1 MTKRTQSLRWRMM
14 ITIVGIPA
22 LCLLLIFGYI
32 GLRFRAAYRDARL
45 GKGEIVA
52 RELGQILET
61 VVPYVETLEDAP
73 GLSALLQEMVG
84 GAEEFTFIALVDE
97 QGFIIETSQSG
108 MKGMTVPELQDL
120 NGADVV
126 VRRRIAGDM
135 LYLISHAMPMP
146 GDANRTLY
154 VVVAERANAVDPPP
168 LIIPVVLALVV
179 AAVAVRV
186 LQYALTNM
194 VLKPLYR
201 LAEGAAIIGAGD
213 LSYKIHIEQAEFD
226 AVAQS
231 FNAMAERLQEL
242 VVRLEQ
248 RVAARTTALERKT
261 VQLEAISLI
270 SKEAAQMRNVNMVLD
285 TAVNAISEKFNFYHT
300 GIFILD
306 DEKQWAILR
315 STSSEGGRRM
325 LARGHRLAVG
335 QVGIVGY
342 VSGTGKPRIAFD
354 VGDDAVWFNNP
365 DLPDTRSEMALP
377 LKTGEDVIGV
387 LDVQSSQSQAF
398 SDEDIS
404 TLQLMADQLAI
415 ALYNARSL
423 EVMEGAIAELREVQI
438 DYQRRGWARLTSRTR
453 TLAYEYDRVDTNP
466 VPPLPVPAD
475 LLEGGVDRKMFRD
488 GGVPVVMEA
497 MRAGDRVVG
506 YLGLSDP
513 QHSWSE
519 EELELISSV
528 TEQVALALD
537 NARLFEE
544 AQRNERQQMLI
555 SSVLQ
560 VAANPNIA
568 AEQVLVEITRV
579 LAHGLDM
586 AVGVFTFPIPD
597 APIVQPQAVMDV
609 SGQALPFFRRS
620 FSLPDEHHIF
630 FRGLSHPELGPMTP
644 LLNLSQM
651 ADGEAATTAPELVEE
666 TLQFYN
672 FRRVLYVPIV
682 SGGAQTGFI
691 AMIQRHGDVPLDPD
705 TRELAQNLANQIGVI
720 INNLALSEET
730 RRRAEQFADLYQAG
744 IELLAILDVNPL
756 LTRAADLARRI
767 LNAPSSV
774 VFLRD
779 SATGDYMKGQSVDEV
794 GRLPDVAM
802 TAPSAHGLTEVIIQ
816 NREHVLVRDN
826 RTYPTEG
833 NLRLVEAGLLSQIGV
848 PLQIGEEVL
857 GAIFVH
863 GTEVDQFGEDALRL
877 LEFLATQAAAALQNA
892 LQFGRTQ
899 TALSVVE
906 RQARYQ
912 TNISQAVASLAQDG
926 TGALEDVLAL
936 LAQAAGVDRAYYAES
951 FEDTTGAFW
960 DTVGAYWRMA
970 AEWIAP
976 DLPADLRE
984 GVLPSL
990 PMDKFPTLAQRLRET
1005 GFVQI
1010 MTDELPDEA
1019 RELLAPLNLQ
1029 SMLALAIVVEKRPP
1043 GFLALGGVR
1052 QARLLQ
1058 ADEIGA
1064 LQTAAAA
1071 LSNTLVRENL
1081 FNQVQ
1086 TSLLEQEALYRASA
1100 ELNAADSYIG
1110 ILDVLRRYTLLGQG
1124 SHNVSLNFFD
1134 HPWSESSTPEW
1145 IHVLARWSSLPADA
1159 VSDRYPLAAFSS
1171 AEQIFGYAPIFF
1183 EDIVHDS
1190 RIDENLRALYVQRF
1204 QASSTIFVPLI
1215 AGGQR
1220 IGYVNAIYPQPTT
1233 FPEEEMRRLTSLAGQ
1248 AAIAVQNLNQLEA
1261 IQARARREQ
1270 MIREITE
1277 RIQRAPD
1284 VQGVLQTGLRELGR
1298 ALGTSRNIVQF
1309 RPPVQAGEEGN
1320 EDER

>member
-1 MTKRTQSLRWRMM
+1 ELR
-14 ITIVGIPA
+14 
-22 LCLLLIFGYI
+22 
-32 GLRFRAAYRDARL
+32 
-45 GKGEIVA
+45 
-52 RELGQILET
+52 
-61 VVPYVETLEDAP
+61 
-73 GLSALLQEMVG
+73 GLSDT
-84 GAEEFTFIALVDE
+84 GAA
-97 QGFIIETSQSG
+97 
-108 MKGMTVPELQDL
+108 
-120 NGADVV
+120 
-126 VRRRIAGDM
+126 VRRRMAGTA
-135 LYLISHAMPMP
+135 LYLVSHAMPMP

-154 VVVAERANAVDPPP
+154 LVVAEYAYAVDPPP
-168 LIIPVVLALVV
+168 LLVPVTLAL
-179 AAVAVRV
+179 AVATIAVS
-186 LQYALTNM
+186 LLHYALTTM
-194 VLKPLYR
+194 VLKPLQT
-201 LAEGAAIIGAGD
+201 LAEGATIIGAGD
-213 LSYKIHIEQAEFD
+213 LSYKIRVEQAEFD
-226 AVAQS
+226 AVAQA

-248 RVAARTTALERKT
+248 RVAARTEALERKSI
-261 VQLEAISLI
+261 QLEAISLI

-285 TAVNAISEKFNFYHT
+285 TAVVAISEKFNFYHT

-325 LARGHRLAVG
+325 LARGHRLGVG

-342 VSGTGKPRIAFD
+342 VAGTGKPRIAFD
-354 VGDDAVWFNNP
+354 VGGDAVWFNNP
-365 DLPDTRSEMALP
+365 DLPETRSEMALP
-377 LKTGEDVIGV
+377 LKSANEVIGV
-387 LDVQSSQSQAF
+387 LDVQSSQPQAF

-415 ALYNARSL
+415 ALSNARSL
-423 EVMEGAIAELREVQI
+423 EVMESAIAELREVQI
-438 DYQRRGWARLTSRTR
+438 DYQRRGWARMTSRTR

-475 LLEGGVDRKMFRD
+475 LLEGQVGRKMFRD

-506 YLGLSDP
+506 YLGLSDT
-513 QHSWSE
+513 QHSWSD

-544 AQRNERQQMLI
+544 AQRNERQQVLI
-555 SSVLQ
+555 SSVLR
-560 VAANPNIA
+560 VSADPDIA
-568 AEQVLVEITRV
+568 PEQVLVHITRV
-579 LAHGLDM
+579 LAHSLDM
-586 AVGVFTFPIPD
+586 AIGIFTFVIPD
-597 APIVQPQAVMDV
+597 APIVQPQAVLDMA
-609 SGQALPFFRRS
+609 GQPLPFFTHS

-644 LLNLSQM
+644 LLYLAQASGD
-651 ADGEAATTAPELVEE
+651 APPAATSDAVEA
-666 TLQFYN
+666 LLNAYN
-672 FRRVLYVPIV
+672 FQRVLYVPIT
-682 SGGAQTGFI
+682 SGGAQAGFI
-691 AMIQRHGDVPLDPD
+691 AMIQRHGDLPLDPD

-720 INNLALSEET
+720 MSNLTLSEET
-730 RRRAEQFADLYQAG
+730 RRRAEEFAQLYEAG
-744 IELLAILDVNPL
+744 IELLAILDVKPL
-756 LTRAADLARRI
+756 LTRAADLSRRV
-767 LNAPSSV
+767 LHAPSSV

-779 SATGDYMKGQSVDEV
+779 SVTGEYMKGQSADAAEL
-794 GRLPDVAM
+794 LPDIEV
-802 TAPSAHGLTEVIIQ
+802 TTPSAHGLTEIIIQ

-833 NLRLVEAGLLSQIGV
+833 NARLVEAGLLSQIGV

-863 GTEVDQFGEDALRL
+863 GAAVDQFNEDDLHL

-926 TGALEDVLAL
+926 TGALEGVLEL
-936 LAQAAGVDRAYYAES
+936 LGQAAGVDRAYYAES
-951 FEDTTGAFW
+951 FEDTTGAYW
-960 DTVGAYWRMA
+960 DTVGAYWRLV
-970 AEWIAP
+970 AEWTMP
-976 DLPADLRE
+976 DLPEALR
-984 GVLPSL
+984 GGTLQGL
-990 PMDKFPTLAQRLRET
+990 PMNKFPTLAPRLRET
-1005 GFVQI
+1005 GFMQMMI
-1010 MTDELPDEA
+1010 DELPDEA
-1019 RELLAPLNLQ
+1019 RELLAPLACQ
-1029 SMLALAIVVEKRPP
+1029 SLLALAIVVEDRPP
-1043 GFLALGGVR
+1043 GFLAFVGVR
-1052 QARLLQ
+1052 EARLLQ

-1081 FNQVQ
+1081 FNRVQ
-1086 TSLLEQEALYRASA
+1086 TSLSEQEALYRASA

-1110 ILDVLRRYTLLGQG
+1110 ILDVLRRYTLLGQ
-1124 SHNVSLNFFD
+1124 SSNNVSLNFFD
-1134 HPWSESSTPEW
+1134 RPWTDNEQPEW
-1145 IHVLARWSSLPADA
+1145 ISVLARWSSLPADA
-1159 VSDRYPLAAFSS
+1159 VSDRYPLAAFPS
-1171 AEQIFGYAPIFF
+1171 ANEFFGYTPVFF
-1183 EDIVHDS
+1183 EDIANDP
-1190 RIDENLRALYVQRF
+1190 RLDNNLRALYLHRF
-1204 QASSTIFVPLI
+1204 RATSTIFVPLI

-1220 IGYVNAIYPQPTT
+1220 VGYLNAIYPQTTT

-1298 ALGTSRNIVQF
+1298 ALGTSRNVVQF
-1309 RPPVQAGEEGN
+1309 RSPQLTGEEGSG
-1320 EDER
+1320 DVR